1 MMLNIKNSLI
11 ALFLLALSTTSFAAK
26 PIGAACMVDGQ
37 CTSGECRGFKCIA
50 INENAQLTGNKKI
63 NGALSKFKLIEPM
76 LLSAGFKVEPVIKI
90 KLKLIPK
97 VTVYIKQIKK
107 LSKVEQTKVLKGYK
121 GNIYFTTLLKSLFT
135 AHNFKFNDYVVDQA
149 VVGLIP
155 PSVELELKR
164 K

>member
-1 MMLNIKNSLI
+1 MLNIKNSLI
-11 ALFLLALSTTSFAAK
+11 ALFLLALSTTSFAGK
-26 PIGAACMVDGQ
+26 SIGAACMVDGQ

-50 INENAQLTGNKKI
+50 VNADAQLTGNKKI
-63 NGALSKFKLIEPM
+63 NNALSKFKLIEPM

-135 AHNFKFNDYVVDQA
+135 AHNFKLNDYVVKQA